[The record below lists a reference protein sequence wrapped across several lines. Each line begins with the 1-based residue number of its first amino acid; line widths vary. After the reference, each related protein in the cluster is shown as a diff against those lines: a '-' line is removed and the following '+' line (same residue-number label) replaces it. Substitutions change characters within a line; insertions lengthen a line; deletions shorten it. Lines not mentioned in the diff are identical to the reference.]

1 MKFYLTYAEPPS
13 GVFSSQV
20 IDVIHFLNNEL
31 NAEIRLV
38 SFISLHDFSNTRKK
52 IKQEFPN
59 AIVLPMLPK
68 ATFWRINT
76 IQLWILCM
84 IIRPTSIVARNV
96 IAANMA
102 LKIKNSTFVRNVC
115 FDGRGAIAAE
125 WKEYDVKVVDS
136 WKREIDDLEQRAV
149 IESDFRIAV
158 TEKLVDY
165 WHDQYGYTSGKHVVI
180 PCTLNSSFHPQV
192 TSDSDKI
199 KARQSL
205 GIHPNDVVLAYS
217 GSTAGWQ
224 SFSTLYNYL
233 NPYLKKSSGNKV
245 LFLSK
250 PEENIK
256 QLEKEFPGQII
267 QKWVSHHDVPDT
279 LSACDMG
286 ILIREDSVSNKVASP
301 TKFAEYLS
309 AGLKVI
315 ITKNIGDYSEFV
327 RVHQCGI
334 IANGGSLPAIEGVDF
349 ETRSKMVELVN
360 LNFTK
365 KAQLNNY
372 KELIKNIN

>member
-20 IDVIHFLNNEL
+20 MDVIHFLNK
-31 NAEIRLV
+31 EIKGQVRLIA
-38 SFISLHDFSNTRKK
+38 FISLHDFSSNKKK
-52 IKQEFPN
+52 IKKELPN
-59 AIVLPMLPK
+59 SIVLPMLPK
-68 ATFWRINT
+68 ATFWRINA
-76 IQLWILCM
+76 IQLWILCLIM
-84 IIRPTSIVARNV
+84 RPTAIIARNV

-102 LKIKNSTFVRNVC
+102 LKIKNSTFVKAVC

-125 WKEYDVKVVDS
+125 WKEYDVNVVES
-136 WKREIDDLEQRAV
+136 WKREIDFLEQRAV

-165 WHDQYGYTSGKHVVI
+165 WNRQYGYASGLHVVI
-180 PCTLNSSFHPQV
+180 PCTLNSAFQPKV
-192 TSDSDKI
+192 TSDAEKI
-199 KARQSL
+199 KARESL
-205 GIHPNDVVLAYS
+205 GINSKDVVLAYS

-224 SFSTLYNYL
+224 SFSTLQSYL
-233 NPYLKKSSGNKV
+233 SPFLKQKFENKV

-250 PEENIK
+250 PEENIQ

-267 QKWVSHHDVPDT
+267 QKWVSHHDVPST

-286 ILIREDSVSNKVASP
+286 ILIREDSVTNQVASP

-315 ITKNIGDYSEFV
+315 ISKNIGDYSEFV
-327 RVHQCGI
+327 QAHQCGI
-334 IANGGSLPAIEGVDF
+334 IANGQPLPTLDSVDF
-349 ETRSKMVELVN
+349 ATRTKMVELVN

-372 KELIKNIN
+372 KELIKNLN

>member
-20 IDVIHFLNNEL
+20 VDVIHFLNKEL
-31 NAEIRLV
+31 DAEIRLV
-38 SFISLHDFSNTRKK
+38 AFISLHDFSKNRKK
-52 IKQEFPN
+52 IKQEISN
-59 AIVLPMLPK
+59 AIVLPMIPK
-68 ATFWRINT
+68 ATYWRINV
-76 IQLWILCM
+76 ILLWMLCLIM
-84 IIRPTSIVARNV
+84 RPTSIIARNV

-102 LKIKNSTFVRNVC
+102 LKIRNSTFVKKVC

-125 WKEYDVKVVDS
+125 WKEYDVKVVAS
-136 WKREIDDLEQRAV
+136 WKREIDYLEQRAV
-149 IESDFRIAV
+149 IECDYRIAV

-165 WHDQYGYTSGKHVVI
+165 WNSQYGYSSGKHVVI
-180 PCTLNSSFHPQV
+180 PCTLNSSFYPKV
-192 TSDSDKI
+192 ASDSEKTT
-199 KARQSL
+199 ARQLL
-205 GIHPNDVVLAYS
+205 GINSHDVVLAYS

-224 SFSTLYNYL
+224 SFSTLHNYL
-233 NPYLKKSSGNKV
+233 SPFLKRKSDNKV

-250 PEENIK
+250 PEENIN
-256 QLEKEFPGQII
+256 QLKKEFPGQII
-267 QKWVSHHDVPDT
+267 QKWVSHHDVPST

-286 ILIREDSVSNKVASP
+286 ILIREDSVTNQVASP

-315 ITKNIGDYSEFV
+315 ITKNVGDYSEFV
-327 RVHQCGI
+327 QVHHCGI
-334 IANGGSLPAIEGVDF
+334 IANGEPLPSIDAIDF

-365 KAQLNNY
+365 RAQLNNY